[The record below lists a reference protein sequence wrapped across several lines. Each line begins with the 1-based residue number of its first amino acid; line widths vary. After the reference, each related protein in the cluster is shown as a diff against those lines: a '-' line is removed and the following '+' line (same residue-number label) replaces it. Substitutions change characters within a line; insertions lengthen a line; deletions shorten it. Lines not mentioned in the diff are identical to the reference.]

1 MLSRFPRVR
10 PTTTAR
16 QGTLEAGLGAYL
28 SACHTKT
35 LYKITSVKE
44 YGTEFSQL
52 SQDLECFEGALSTVL
67 TEGHPQVHW
76 LAPAVGGSMPCGSR

>member
-1 MLSRFPRVR
+1 MLI
-10 PTTTAR
+10 
-16 QGTLEAGLGAYL
+16 YL
-28 SACHTKT
+28 PAIQRLCTK
-35 LYKITSVKE
+35 LLLLRNMELNLV
-44 YGTEFSQL
+44 QL

>member
-1 MLSRFPRVR
+1 MELNLV
-10 PTTTAR
+10 
-16 QGTLEAGLGAYL
+16 
-28 SACHTKT
+28 
-35 LYKITSVKE
+35 
-44 YGTEFSQL
+44 QL